1 MNISPRLSQ
10 PDNGLVASP
19 LSSAADTASPLS
31 YAQWVRQALADRAE
45 AFVLFDSSVD
55 EPKALLQQTI
65 RDGFSDGFSDRYTSA
80 FVNGNPFVVKALSRR
95 YDVPQDHILTTS
107 AATTAIALVYRAY
120 LTKGDHILVETPRFD
135 LLATTALGMGVEV
148 EDFQRT
154 GDSFAIDMD
163 DLRARIRPDTRLI
176 VLSDLHNPSGMLL
189 DEATLT
195 ALAELAQSHGLKVV
209 IDEVYGDYAGS
220 ARTGSAVKYSPHFIA
235 INSLTKIYGLSTL
248 RCGWILGTPE
258 VLAPVRDVAGRYDF
272 TTSNLSHAVAALV
285 LDADEAY
292 DAYRR
297 QVMQACRPVMA
308 KFFELWRAEGLI
320 EGQLPEHGCI
330 CFPKLVGI
338 DDTIAFSDWLAKTHN
353 VRVAPGEYFGAAGSV
368 RLGFAKEIAGMS
380 AALERMTQG
389 LRHYRA

>member
-163 DLRARIRPDTRLI
+163 DLSARIRPDTRLI

-209 IDEVYGDYAGS
+209 IDEVYGDYAGK
-220 ARTGSAVKYSPHFIA
+220 ARTGSAVKHSPDFIA